1 MYLLDTNIL
10 SETSPA
16 KAKRN
21 EGVVDWLRRNEESLY
36 ISVVTLTELSY
47 GIERL
52 ELRRARAKAAQLREW
67 ASIAM
72 HLYRSRLVF
81 VTDEIALL
89 AGRLIAEA
97 ENEGARPSFEDALI
111 AASAQQIGATVLT
124 ENVRHFAPMGVRHIN
139 PFKTLPP
146 DIEPTAG

>member
-16 KAKRN
+16 KARRN
-21 EGVVDWLRRNEESLY
+21 EAVVAWLRRNEDGLY
-36 ISVVTLTELSY
+36 ISVVTLTELSL

-52 ELRRARAKAAQLREW
+52 RLRRAHAKATQLMEW
-67 ASIAM
+67 ASIAT
-72 HLYRSRLVF
+72 HLYRNRLVF
-81 VTDEIALL
+81 VTDEIALA

-97 ENEGARPSFEDALI
+97 ENEGARPAIEDALI

-124 ENVRHFAPMGVRHIN
+124 DNVRHFAPMGVRHAN
-139 PFKTLPP
+139 PFKALPP
-146 DIEPTAG
+146 DIAPANA